1 MYIIQATVTG
11 RVPPTGRIGQFIRL
25 HWHSGLF
32 DGGHRQFAQH
42 LLQMGENSNVYI
54 RMRVL
59 KTSKIKITSLGHYN
73 VDAETFSKDK
83 SEGSFLFF

>member
-1 MYIIQATVTG
+1 MTG
-11 RVPPTGRIGQFIRL
+11 KVPPTGRIGQFIRL

-73 VDAETFSKDK
+73 VDAETFSKINQRDH
-83 SEGSFLFF
+83 LFFF